1 MACATF
7 WNHPI
12 LAMSMCVHM
21 HAIPQHCP
29 KVSGARSSYMSHV
42 SVLSHGTYSH
52 ISRFLVPLISRLF
65 TCKQCPSTIPMKH
78 WHTCSYMCHVPSA
91 PSHGDMGIRVH
102 ICAVFHCQAHAC
114 LHVYYIPTQ
123 SHGSKVMQVHIQ
135 AMSQHHRM
143 VAWLWVLTYEL
154 WLSTVTWSCEH
165 TCSHTSHVP
174 ALLCDGMSTQVHI

>member
-1 MACATF
+1 MCYVQVLKMARATF
-7 WNHPI
+7 WNHLL

-29 KVSGARSSYMSHV
+29 KVSGARFSYVSHV
-42 SVLSHGTYSH
+42 PVLSHGTYSH

-65 TCKQCPSTIPMKH
+65 TCKQCPSTISMKH

-102 ICAVFHCQAHAC
+102 ICAVTQCHAHAC
-114 LHVYYIPTQ
+114 SHVCYVTTQ

-135 AMSQHHRM
+135 AMSQHHRV
-143 VAWLWVLTYEL
+143 VA
-154 WLSTVTWSCEH
+154 
-165 TCSHTSHVP
+165 
-174 ALLCDGMSTQVHI
+174 